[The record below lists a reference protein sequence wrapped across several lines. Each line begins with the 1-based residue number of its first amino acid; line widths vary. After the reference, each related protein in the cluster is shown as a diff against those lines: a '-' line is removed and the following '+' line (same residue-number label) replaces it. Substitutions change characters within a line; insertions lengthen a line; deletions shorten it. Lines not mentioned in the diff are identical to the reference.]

1 MASWQDQIREDS
13 QRTQRSGDELQQ
25 FFRDKALGADDLSAG
40 YRQQLDQYRQ
50 RLMEEGYSPEEIAGI
65 LQQEGYDSL
74 LFDGGEN
81 NFLTGDEQNEIRG
94 NPWAAKNAYNT
105 QGLYDTMGAGI
116 RNQRGAFDS
125 DSGGADA
132 ALDRMGEGYDAA
144 ISDAD
149 LGPSAGFRQNM
160 RGSLDRGRGD
170 VMDPL
175 NEARDTVEIK
185 YDELGNEIGVSD
197 RFTDAMTVGDEEMGA
212 IRQSGANRLR
222 AGQERMIQ
230 NARARAAQGNNANAL
245 AVGAFEQD
253 ARREGAQDQIAA
265 AIDGE
270 VAARGVRRGAEDNL
284 EKTRLGQETT
294 AAGFRGRGIDSAV
307 GLSRDLSGAGGDL
320 MRTELGA
327 EEGMEDRRYRGET
340 AGLDARLRTAESLGN
355 ARLNEAQTR
364 RSGRAGMESEIANRE
379 YGNADR
385 DLTRTMDLEERG
397 EAEQN
402 RRATGLME
410 NNQRTRQYNQDTRY
424 RQNVGL
430 YDRNSQNRG
439 KVADTRIG
447 QYNRG
452 GDVLGSQQDQQN
464 KNAQSGYDRMG
475 NQWQN
480 TQGAANANTGIY
492 AQAKSQPGFWS
503 RLAGAAVGG
512 ASAAGG
518 LGWKPFASKGAGS

>member
-1 MASWQDQIREDS
+1 MASWQDQIRDDS

-40 YRQQLDQYRQ
+40 YRQQLDAYRQ
-50 RLMEEGYSPEEIAGI
+50 RLMDEGYNQDEINGI

-74 LFDGGEN
+74 LFDGGED
-81 NFLTGDEQNEIRG
+81 NFLTEDEQNEIRG

-116 RNQRGAFDS
+116 RNQRGAYDS
-125 DSGGADA
+125 DSGAADA
-132 ALDRMGEGYDAA
+132 ALDRMGEGYDKA
-144 ISDAD
+144 INDSE
-149 LGPSAGFRQNM
+149 LGPSAGYRQNT
-160 RGSLDRGRGD
+160 RGTLDRGRGD

-175 NEARDTVEIK
+175 RESYGSVEDK
-185 YDELGNEIGVSD
+185 YDELGNKLEISD
-197 RFTDAMTVGDEEMGA
+197 RFTDAMTVGDEEMGQVGQA
-212 IRQSGANRLR
+212 GANRLR

-230 NARARAAQGNNANAL
+230 NAKARAAQGGNANAL
-245 AVGAFEQD
+245 AVAAFEQD
-253 ARREGAQDQIAA
+253 ARREGAQDQAAA
-265 AIDGE
+265 AIEGE

-284 EKTRLGQETT
+284 EKTRLGQGNT
-294 AAGFRGRGIDSAV
+294 AAGFRSRGIDSAV

-327 EEGMEDRRYRGET
+327 EEGMEDRRFRGET
-340 AGLDARLRTAESLGN
+340 AGLDARLRTTEGLGN

-385 DLTRTMDLEERG
+385 DLTRTMDLEQQG

-402 RRATGLME
+402 RRATGLMQ
-410 NNQRTRQYNQDTRY
+410 NNQQTRQYNQDTRY
-424 RQNVGL
+424 KQNVGL

-464 KNAQSGYDRMG
+464 KNAQAGYDRMG

-512 ASAAGG
+512 ASAAT
-518 LGWKPFASKGAGS
+518 GAAAGKRFG